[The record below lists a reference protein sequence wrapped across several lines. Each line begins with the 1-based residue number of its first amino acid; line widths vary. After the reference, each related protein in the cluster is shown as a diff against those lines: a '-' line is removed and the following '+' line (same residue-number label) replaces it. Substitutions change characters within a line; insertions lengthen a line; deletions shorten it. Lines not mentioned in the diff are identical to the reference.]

1 MEPVRGQRPLAERP
15 PSGHTGGPGPTHAP
29 PLPRPPGLRRS
40 LFGASVLLIVVV
52 VGISGAYLERQLRA
66 WLHTSA
72 EAELLRHARAVEAAL
87 DPLGLDSRAR
97 SWDPLA
103 DRLGAALDLHVTLIG
118 SDGSVMG
125 DSELSATQLAAQR
138 SQEEH
143 PEVRAA
149 RASGL
154 GSARRYSST
163 LDTDMLYM
171 AVPLQAGGV
180 VRVARRLEEVDQ
192 AVRRMRLLLGV
203 AGLIALCTA
212 MGIGAVAAH
221 LMERT
226 LRSVVA
232 NAQRAAAG
240 GAAVAHRPRSA
251 PAVRGSYQQMAT
263 QLQGT
268 ISTLAAERDR
278 FGGVLAAMSEALL
291 VLDEE
296 QQVALVNPAA
306 LQLFGLERLPED
318 VSLLE
323 LARAPALH
331 ALVLA
336 AAGGTAGVDEV
347 EVGHPSPRRLLAH
360 AAPLS
365 GGEGVVLV
373 MHDVTELRRLETV
386 RRDFVANVSHE
397 LRTPLSVIRA
407 NAETLLDGALEEP
420 APARRFVGAVL
431 RNAERL
437 GSLVAD
443 LLDLSRLEAGR
454 YTMQLGAVPVE
465 PVVAEVIEALR
476 ASGEA
481 KEMRLQARVAPG
493 LRVWADAQALQQVL
507 NNLVDNALKYGLRGG
522 LVQVEAEQSG
532 GEVQLEVS
540 DDGPGIEPRH
550 RERIFERFYRVDR
563 GRSRELGGTG
573 LGLSIVR
580 HLVRSMGGQVAVV
593 ANERRGTT
601 FRVKLAPAP
610 GEQT

>member
-1 MEPVRGQRPLAERP
+1 
-15 PSGHTGGPGPTHAP
+15 
-29 PLPRPPGLRRS
+29 
-40 LFGASVLLIVVV
+40 
-52 VGISGAYLERQLRA
+52 
-66 WLHTSA
+66 
-72 EAELLRHARAVEAAL
+72 
-87 DPLGLDSRAR
+87 
-97 SWDPLA
+97 
-103 DRLGAALDLHVTLIG
+103 
-118 SDGSVMG
+118 
-125 DSELSATQLAAQR
+125 
-138 SQEEH
+138 
-143 PEVRAA
+143 
-149 RASGL
+149 
-154 GSARRYSST
+154 
-163 LDTDMLYM
+163 
-171 AVPLQAGGV
+171 
-180 VRVARRLEEVDQ
+180 
-192 AVRRMRLLLGV
+192 
-203 AGLIALCTA
+203 
-212 MGIGAVAAH
+212 
-221 LMERT
+221 
-226 LRSVVA
+226 
-232 NAQRAAAG
+232 
-240 GAAVAHRPRSA
+240 
-251 PAVRGSYQQMAT
+251 VRGSYQQMAT

-465 PVVAEVIEALR
+465 PVVAEVIEALG